1 MSGMIPGLQKKYVE
15 FIHSGAQ
22 LALLAVGVLADFHE
36 LRIGSLS
43 LLAVISLFAWVAALR
58 RRRAIV
64 DTPTSRIA
72 WRRREWLN

>member
-43 LLAVISLFAWVAALR
+43 LLAGGMGFGWAWIDRDRLAWHDRASGTR
-58 RRRAIV
+58 MRRA
-64 DTPTSRIA
+64 PKR
-72 WRRREWLN
+72 